1 MKRRISRSLVA
12 MALAA
17 MMLQVAPAMADP
29 PAHSQGWKKGRGH
42 AEQQHRDDRGY
53 GWRGGD
59 EHYDDRRD
67 YDRRYDDRRY
77 DDRRDYDR
85 RHYEERYYPSRGYVV
100 PRLPHSHRVVHYHG
114 DRYYYGDGAWY
125 RPYGPNFM
133 VVAPPIGLVVSFL
146 PEVQATLFFGGI
158 PYYQAGP
165 VYYARRPGYGG
176 YVVAQ
181 PPW

>member
-1 MKRRISRSLVA
+1 MKRRLTGSLVA

-17 MMLQVAPAMADP
+17 MMLQAAPASADP
-29 PAHSQGWKKGRGH
+29 PAHSQGWRNGKVHVEKNRH
-42 AEQQHRDDRGY
+42 YDDRGK

-59 EHYDDRRD
+59 ERYDDRRH
-67 YDRRYDDRRY
+67 YDQRY

-85 RHYEERYYPSRGYVV
+85 HRYEERYYPRHGYVV
-100 PRLPHSHRVVHYHG
+100 PRLPHSHHVVHYHG

-125 RPYGPNFM
+125 RPYGAQFM
-133 VVAPPIGLVVSFL
+133 VVAPPVGLMVSFL

-158 PYYQAGP
+158 PYYQSGP
-165 VYYARRPGYGG
+165 VYYTRHPRHHG
-176 YVVAQ
+176 YVVAA

>member
-1 MKRRISRSLVA
+1 

-17 MMLQVAPAMADP
+17 MMLQAAPALADP
-29 PAHSQGWKKGRGH
+29 PAHSQGWKNGKAHVEKNRH
-42 AEQQHRDDRGY
+42 YDDRGQ

-59 EHYDDRRD
+59 ERYDDRRH
-67 YDRRYDDRRY
+67 YDQRY

-85 RHYEERYYPSRGYVV
+85 HRYQERYYPRHGYVV
-100 PRLPHSHRVVHYHG
+100 PRLPHGHRVVHYHG

-125 RPYGPNFM
+125 RPYGAQFM
-133 VVAPPIGLVVSFL
+133 IVAPPVGLMVSFL

-158 PYYQAGP
+158 PYYQSGP
-165 VYYARRPGYGG
+165 VYYVRHPRHGG
-176 YVVAQ
+176 YMVAQ